1 MGTKSG
7 GRVQRPSRPHLQPQ
21 QKNEHTHDDNGN
33 NSGRTSSAPSA
44 RRAAPAP
51 RWSCRQSASTNLAEI
66 SQCVSVSAIALLIL
80 DGAGWHSSPQ
90 LIVPDNIV
98 LLPLPPY
105 APELNSTENIWEYLR
120 GNCLSHCVWD
130 TYEAI
135 VDACCDAWNTLMAT
149 PDVIASIG
157 TREWAQVRI

>member
-1 MGTKSG
+1 MPTVSIDAMNK
-7 GRVQRPSRPHLQPQ
+7 H
-21 QKNEHTHDDNGN
+21 
-33 NSGRTSSAPSA
+33 
-44 RRAAPAP
+44 
-51 RWSCRQSASTNLAEI
+51 LAEI

-105 APELNSTENIWEYLR
+105 APELNATENIWQYLR

-157 TREWAQVRI
+157 TREWAQVIPTAQKPDSWDSQTALDVSRCCKSLIRGGQDGVG

>member
-1 MGTKSG
+1 MGFTCQSG
-7 GRVQRPSRPHLQPQ
+7 VAL
-21 QKNEHTHDDNGN
+21 
-33 NSGRTSSAPSA
+33 SA
-44 RRAAPAP
+44 RMSIFQCLRTLVAEPIWLKN
-51 RWSCRQSASTNLAEI
+51 RLYLAN
-66 SQCVSVSAIALLIL
+66 VTMPLIL
-80 DGAGWHSSPQ
+80 
-90 LIVPDNIV
+90 PDNIV

-105 APELNSTENIWEYLR
+105 APELNVTENIWQYLR
-120 GNCLSHCVWD
+120 GDCLSHCVWD